1 MVQGIPG
8 WRVMTMITYQ
18 SIDELVKTAVS
29 ERKQISDVVSEQ
41 QAMEQHCTIDQL
53 YRQMERN
60 LQVIRESVQW
70 GLKPGHRSPSGLS
83 GGDAHR
89 LLEAVQQGQTAGG
102 GTLGMALVRALAVT
116 EVNATMGRIVAAPTA
131 GSCGILP
138 AAILTVMETKDIPEH
153 KAVMAL
159 FTAGGIG
166 LVISKQA
173 TISGAQGG
181 CQAECG
187 SAAAMAAAAIVEIVG
202 GTPEQAAHACAIALK
217 NVLGLACDPVAGL
230 VEVPCIKRN
239 AIGAAN
245 AFVAADLALAGIE
258 SAIPA
263 DEVIQAM
270 RSIGLQMPA
279 ALKETAEGGLASTPT
294 GRKLAQRLL
303 SLG

>member
-1 MVQGIPG
+1 
-8 WRVMTMITYQ
+8 MITYQ
-18 SIDELVKTAVS
+18 SIDELVETAMS
-29 ERKQISDVVSEQ
+29 EGKNISDVVINQ
-41 QAMEQHCTIDQL
+41 QAMEQHCPVDEL
-53 YRQMERN
+53 YQQMARN
-60 LQVIRESVQW
+60 LEVMRESVQS
-70 GLKPGHRSPSGLS
+70 GVASKHRSPSGLS
-83 GGDAHR
+83 GGDAHK
-89 LLEAVQQGQTAGG
+89 LLEAIKKAQTVGG
-102 GTLGMALVRALAVT
+102 TTLGMALVRALAVT

-138 AAILTVMETKDIPEH
+138 AAILTVMDTKEIPEPR
-153 KAVMAL
+153 AIMAL

-166 LVISKQA
+166 LVISRQA

-187 SAAAMAAAAIVEIVG
+187 SAAAMAAAAIVEMIG
-202 GTPEQAAHACAIALK
+202 GSPRQAAHACAIAIK
-217 NVLGLACDPVAGL
+217 NVLGLACDPVAGM

-294 GRKLAQRLL
+294 GRKLAGRLL
-303 SLG
+303 GL

>member
-1 MVQGIPG
+1 
-8 WRVMTMITYQ
+8 MITYQ
-18 SIDELVKTAVS
+18 SVGELVEAAIS
-29 ERKQISDVVSEQ
+29 QEANISDVVINQ
-41 QAMEQHCTIDQL
+41 QATEQHCTIDEVYQ
-53 YRQMERN
+53 QMARN
-60 LQVIRESVQW
+60 LEVMRESVQW

-89 LLEAVQQGQTAGG
+89 LLEAIKQGNTVGG
-102 GTLGMALVRALAVT
+102 NTLGMALVRALAVT

-153 KAVMAL
+153 RATMAL

-187 SAAAMAAAAIVEIVG
+187 SAAAMAAAAVTEMMG
-202 GTPEQAAHACAIALK
+202 GSPTQASHACAIALK
-217 NVLGLACDPVAGL
+217 NVLGLVCDPVAGL

-239 AIGAAN
+239 AMGVAN

-258 SAIPA
+258 SAIPV
-263 DEVIQAM
+263 DEVIEAM

-279 ALKETAEGGLASTPT
+279 ALKETAESGLASTPT
-294 GRKLAQRLL
+294 GRRIAQKLLN
-303 SLG
+303 LG

>member
-1 MVQGIPG
+1 
-8 WRVMTMITYQ
+8 MIAYQ
-18 SIDELVKTAVS
+18 SVDELVETAMS
-29 ERKQISDVVSEQ
+29 EGRNISDVVINQ
-41 QAMEQHCTIDQL
+41 QAMEQHCSVDEL
-53 YRQMERN
+53 YQQMACN
-60 LQVIRESVQW
+60 LEVMRESVQS
-70 GLKPGHRSPSGLS
+70 GVASKHRSPSGLS
-83 GGDAHR
+83 GGDAHK
-89 LLEAVQQGQTAGG
+89 LLEAIKKAQTVGG
-102 GTLGMALVRALAVT
+102 TTLGMALVRALAVT

-138 AAILTVMETKDIPEH
+138 AAILTVMDTKEIPEPR
-153 KAVMAL
+153 AIMAL

-166 LVISKQA
+166 LVISRQA

-187 SAAAMAAAAIVEIVG
+187 SAAAMAAAAIVEMIG
-202 GTPEQAAHACAIALK
+202 GSPRQAAHACAIAIK
-217 NVLGLACDPVAGL
+217 NVLGLACDPVAGM

-270 RSIGLQMPA
+270 RSIGLQIPA

-294 GRKLAQRLL
+294 GRKLAGRLL
-303 SLG
+303 GL